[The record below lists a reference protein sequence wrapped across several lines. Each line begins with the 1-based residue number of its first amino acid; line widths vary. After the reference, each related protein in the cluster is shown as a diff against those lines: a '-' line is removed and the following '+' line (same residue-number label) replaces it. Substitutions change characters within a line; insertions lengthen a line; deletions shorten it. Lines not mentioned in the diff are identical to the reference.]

1 MSIIKMPLKE
11 RGGMPM
17 VNSVSGVNSAT
28 SSNAINPTKDA
39 EKIKKQEEE
48 KLAKEAKTKS
58 TDKTDKETKTD
69 KTNTDKT
76 EKSSY
81 AFDRVTIQ
89 NKVKEYIEK
98 LKKEHDYPYVQSE
111 LTKYLDLF
119 KVDDFMKKYPNITT
133 DADFRTIMYNETIK
147 YL

>member
-1 MSIIKMPLKE
+1 
-11 RGGMPM
+11 M

-28 SSNAINPTKDA
+28 NANAAAAVSSTKDV
-39 EKIKKQEEE
+39 EKVKKQDEE
-48 KLAKEAKTKS
+48 KAKKTDKA
-58 TDKTDKETKTD
+58 DKTDKIKKKNDTA
-69 KTNTDKT
+69 T

-89 NKVKEYIEK
+89 NKVNEYIEK
-98 LKKEHDYPYVQSE
+98 LKKEHDYPIVKEE

-119 KVDDFMKKYPNITT
+119 KVDDFMKKYPNIKT
-133 DADFRTIMYNETIK
+133 DSEFRTIMYNETRK

>member
-1 MSIIKMPLKE
+1 
-11 RGGMPM
+11 M

-28 SSNAINPTKDA
+28 NANAAAAVSSTKDVEKVKKQDEEKA
-39 EKIKKQEEE
+39 KKTDKADKTDQTDKIKK
-48 KLAKEAKTKS
+48 KNDTA
-58 TDKTDKETKTD
+58 
-69 KTNTDKT
+69 T

-98 LKKEHDYPYVQSE
+98 LKKEHDYPIVKEE

-119 KVDDFMKKYPNITT
+119 KVDDFMKKYPNIKT
-133 DADFRTIMYNETIK
+133 DSEFRTIMYNETRK